1 MNLYKDRIE
10 VNPKVMLG
18 KAVVK
23 GTRIPVYL
31 ILKLLAQ
38 GYDSKQASVLGVYL
52 HGLAGD
58 IAAENLSEE
67 SLIARNIIE
76 FLPEAF
82 KKLRN

>member
-38 GYDSKQASVLGVYL
+38 GYDTKRIIKAYPILTREDITAVLYY
-52 HGLAGD
+52 
-58 IAAENLSEE
+58 AAEN
-67 SLIARNIIE
+67 
-76 FLPEAF
+76 
-82 KKLRN
+82 K